1 MEENLKIKRLLKK
14 TLENKEFES
23 SFEDEVTSWND
34 DETIY
39 EEYSF
44 KYFMEVGKVLGKGPK
59 TVASVNVIITD
70 IERDGDDYYYDWVN
84 SGYDEHAWYI
94 NKLEDIVIEEMF
106 SNFPFYIYPTFYG
119 YDEYENL
126 PDHQKNL

>member
-23 SFEDEVTSWND
+23 SFEDDVTSWND

-44 KYFMEVGKVLGKGPK
+44 KYFMEVGKVLGKGYT

-70 IERDGDDYYYDWVN
+70 IQKDGDDYYYDWAEN
-84 SGYDEHAWYI
+84 EYSEFTWYI
-94 NKLEDIVIEEMF
+94 GHLETMLREDMI
-106 SNFPFYIYPTFYG
+106 SDFPISIHLIFYG

-126 PDHQKNL
+126 PYQYKNL